1 LPGFLTISI
10 CTVITAPMGA
20 RLAQRMPLARLKRS
34 YAVLLY
40 LLAFTMLYKS
50 LSDFHLLGG

>member
-1 LPGFLTISI
+1 LTISI